1 MKWCVCECKPL
12 SYFPLNWL
20 RDHTSWA
27 LVELEWKLK
36 VVLST
41 TSLWFLNFTTLKY
54 ALLFLNS
61 KIYIVHV
68 IDCEWS
74 RSVIFPLRLFCM
86 RYKTCIF
93 PTWCTPPPPKFLF
106 NSLPACSSFNCKPLL
121 SSNQTKHDPLICK
134 YPKVL
139 PNKIILYHPFSI
151 SKSEP
156 FLLLFFLFFSS
167 LLCTRH
173 CPLVLAAPQKKQN
186 P

>member
-1 MKWCVCECKPL
+1 MNWCVCECKPL

-41 TSLWFLNFTTLKY
+41 SSLWFLNFTTLKY

-93 PTWCTPPPPKFLF
+93 PTWCTPPPPNFCSIHSQHALVSIVSLF
-106 NSLPACSSFNCKPLL
+106 
-121 SSNQTKHDPLICK
+121 
-134 YPKVL
+134 YP
-139 PNKIILYHPFSI
+139 PI
-151 SKSEP
+151 
-156 FLLLFFLFFSS
+156 
-167 LLCTRH
+167 
-173 CPLVLAAPQKKQN
+173 KQN
-186 P
+186 MTHLYVNTQRYYPTK